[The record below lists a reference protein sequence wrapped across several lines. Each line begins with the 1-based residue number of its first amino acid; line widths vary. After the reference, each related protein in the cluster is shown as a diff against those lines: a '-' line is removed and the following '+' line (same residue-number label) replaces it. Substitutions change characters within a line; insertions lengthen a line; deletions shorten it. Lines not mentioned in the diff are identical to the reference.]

1 MPVTG
6 RSVSPGSEKIKEEA
20 QRKEKEREE
29 QENREEEVLRLQTQ
43 CKEQNAQLLD
53 LRAELKRT
61 VLGLDVL
68 AICTKHFCLKVLIA
82 YIKIYVKLLSLVFNL
97 SGHL

>member
-6 RSVSPGSEKIKEEA
+6 RSVSPGSEKKKEEA

-29 QENREEEVLRLQTQ
+29 QEKQEEEVLQLQAQ
-43 CKEQNAQLLD
+43 CKEQNGQLLA

-61 VLGLDVL
+61 MLGLDVL
-68 AICTKHFCLKVLIA
+68 AICTQHFCLKVLIVA
-82 YIKIYVKLLSLVFNL
+82 CSSACKDTQ
-97 SGHL
+97 

>member
-6 RSVSPGSEKIKEEA
+6 HSISPGSEKKKEEA

-29 QENREEEVLRLQTQ
+29 QEKREEEVLRLQAQ
-43 CKEQNAQLLD
+43 CKEQNGQLLA
-53 LRAELKRT
+53 LRAELKKT

-68 AICTKHFCLKVLIA
+68 AICSQHFCLKVLIA
-82 YIKIYVKLLSLVFNL
+82 EFSM
-97 SGHL
+97 